1 MFQLFGVGSFN
12 TLRLCDKIGW
22 SHSLDKP
29 ATGSI
34 YKIAWSADGTQVIQ
48 YQNLQLNTF
57 SRLHIKVQKAL
68 KFYHHVP
75 YLNVLNVQVACG
87 CGNGNV
93 LFAHVV
99 EKRLEWKDYE
109 ATVTG

>member
-1 MFQLFGVGSFN
+1 MSKKKGKSPNG
-12 TLRLCDKIGW
+12 D
-22 SHSLDKP
+22 
-29 ATGSI
+29 
-34 YKIAWSADGTQVIQ
+34 Y
-48 YQNLQLNTF
+48 
-57 SRLHIKVQKAL
+57 L
-68 KFYHHVP
+68 KCVVF
-75 YLNVLNVQVACG
+75 LQVACA